1 MVWIAQQKGTMIRQ
15 NTRQVLDCKCPKM
28 VEPTVITQQPIQPFK
43 DIWSEPLLL
52 LHQSI
57 CLTNK
62 PQICQI
68 RLRDKIAEVPRGIN
82 KGIQSATLFLMH
94 GHITI
99 KVS

>member
-1 MVWIAQQKGTMIRQ
+1 MSQNGGANRYYPTAYPTFQGYMVGT
-15 NTRQVLDCKCPKM
+15 
-28 VEPTVITQQPIQPFK
+28 
-43 DIWSEPLLL
+43 SPLLL

-68 RLRDKIAEVPRGIN
+68 RLRDKIAEVPRGSN
-82 KGIQSATLFLMH
+82 EGIQSATLFLMH
-94 GHITI
+94 GHNTI